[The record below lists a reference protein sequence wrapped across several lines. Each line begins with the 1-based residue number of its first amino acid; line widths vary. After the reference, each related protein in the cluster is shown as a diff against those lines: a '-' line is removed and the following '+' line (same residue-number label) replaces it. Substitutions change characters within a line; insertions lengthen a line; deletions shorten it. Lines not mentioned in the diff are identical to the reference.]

1 MNSAIEEIWRDYPY
15 VTVGEEEN
23 EHKAH
28 EHGWKDGAEWILTEL
43 LIDKKISKKDFNK
56 YINMIQ

>member
-23 EHKAH
+23 VHQAH
-28 EHGWKDGAEWILTEL
+28 EHGWKDDAEWILTEL

-56 YINMIQ
+56 YINTIK

>member
-23 EHKAH
+23 VRQAH

-56 YINMIQ
+56 YINTIK

>member
-23 EHKAH
+23 VHQAH

-43 LIDKKISKKDFNK
+43 LIDKKISKKRF
-56 YINMIQ
+56 

>member
-15 VTVGEEEN
+15 VAVGEEEN
-23 EHKAH
+23 VHQAH
-28 EHGWKDGAEWILTEL
+28 EHGWKDGAEWILTKL

-56 YINMIQ
+56 YINTIK